1 MKCFNITVCIYST
14 CASSPF
20 CFRLFVSSKLF
31 VMLILMYAFIILA
44 LFKNCQMDFDAD
56 NVQRHELVHVLQGIA
71 LYELLSL
78 FLYLGEVRL

>member
-1 MKCFNITVCIYST
+1 
-14 CASSPF
+14 
-20 CFRLFVSSKLF
+20 
-31 VMLILMYAFIILA
+31 MLILMYAFIILA
-44 LFKNCQMDFDAD
+44 LLKNCQVDFDAD